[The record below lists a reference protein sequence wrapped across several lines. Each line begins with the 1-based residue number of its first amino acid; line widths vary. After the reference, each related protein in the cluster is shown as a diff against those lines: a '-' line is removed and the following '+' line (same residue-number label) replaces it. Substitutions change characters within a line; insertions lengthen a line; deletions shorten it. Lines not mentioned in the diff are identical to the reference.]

1 MEVVIAL
8 PFIILPLLVPI
19 ITGLMAV
26 SMGRKFWPWF
36 FSAFLLPFISCII
49 LLCLDDKKKK
59 AVVTV
64 PVPDEEIF
72 DPQQL
77 VTKKNK
83 QDAIYFS
90 AKA

>member
-1 MEVVIAL
+1 MEVVFAL
-8 PFIILPLLVPI
+8 PFIMLPLLVPF

-36 FSAFLLPFISCII
+36 FLGCLLPFISCII
-49 LLCLDDKKKK
+49 LLCLADKKKT
-59 AVVTV
+59 TV
-64 PVPDEEIF
+64 PVTDEEIF
-72 DPQQL
+72 DPQQF
-77 VTKKNK
+77 VINKKQ

>member
-1 MEVVIAL
+1 MEVVFAL
-8 PFIILPLLVPI
+8 PFIVLPLLVPI

-36 FSAFLLPFISCII
+36 FLAFILPFIACII
-49 LLCLDDKKKK
+49 LLCLNDKKKT
-59 AVVTV
+59 AAV
-64 PVPDEEIF
+64 PVPVSDEEIF
-72 DPQQL
+72 DPEKF

-83 QDAIYFS
+83 QNAIYFS